1 MGSFP
6 NPNMTMKGPSDF
18 ASVQSPSRAKPGA
31 ECRVVRPEER
41 GAGHLKAIIS
51 TLILASLIYV
61 AFKVAPPMINEY
73 QFQDGLQ
80 DIARFAS
87 VNRDSNEKIRDAIL
101 KEAKKD
107 DVPIQAEDLKI
118 EGGGGNIRISAD
130 YSVTADLGVYQW
142 KLNFHPAVKNDSLF

>member
-1 MGSFP
+1 
-6 NPNMTMKGPSDF
+6 MTMKGPSNF
-18 ASVQSPSRAKPGA
+18 GSIPSPFRATRGG

-41 GAGHLKAIIS
+41 GAGHIKAIIF

-87 VNRDSNEKIRDAIL
+87 VNRDSNDKIRDAIL

-142 KLNFHPAVKNDSLF
+142 TLNFHPAVKNDALF

>member
-1 MGSFP
+1 
-6 NPNMTMKGPSDF
+6 
-18 ASVQSPSRAKPGA
+18 
-31 ECRVVRPEER
+31 
-41 GAGHLKAIIS
+41 
-51 TLILASLIYV
+51 
-61 AFKVAPPMINEY
+61 MINEY

-87 VNRDSNEKIRDAIL
+87 VNRDSNDKIRNAVL

-118 EGGGGNIRISAD
+118 EADGGNIRISGV

-142 KLNFHPAVKNDSLF
+142 TLNFHPTVKNDALF

>member
-1 MGSFP
+1 MGSSP

-31 ECRVVRPEER
+31 EFRIARSEER
-41 GAGHLKAIIS
+41 GAGHIKAIIF

-61 AFKVAPPMINEY
+61 AFKVGPPMINEY

-87 VNRDSNEKIRDAIL
+87 VNRNSNEKIRDAIL

-107 DVPIQAEDLKI
+107 DVPVQAEDLKI
-118 EGGGGNIRISAD
+118 EADGGNIRISAD

-142 KLNFHPAVKNDSLF
+142 TLNFHPAAKNDALF

>member
-1 MGSFP
+1 MDHSP
-6 NPNMTMKGPSDF
+6 NLTMKGPTDF
-18 ASVQSPSRAKPGA
+18 ESVPSPSRATPAA
-31 ECRVVRPEER
+31 EFRAVRPEER
-41 GAGHLKAIIS
+41 GAGHLKAIII
-51 TLILASLIYV
+51 TLILAAVIYV
-61 AFKVAPPMINEY
+61 AFKVTPPLINEY

-87 VNRDSNEKIRDAIL
+87 VNRDSNDKIRDAIL

-118 EGGGGNIRISAD
+118 EAAGGNIRISGD

-142 KLNFHPAVKNDSLF
+142 TLNFHPKASNDALF